1 MRRLLRRPAMKSKI
15 LVARFIDVDSMLRAV
30 REARREMLRI
40 YDVFTPFPVHGLDE
54 AMGIRYTRLPKITLI
69 AALTG
74 LAFALSLQ
82 FYANVLDWPLNVG
95 GKPDNTTL
103 AFIPISFELTVL
115 FGGLTTV
122 GAFLLRTKL
131 FPGKRA
137 WLPAAAITDD
147 TFALV
152 IRKPAVDEIHQRAL
166 TLLKDCGASDIA
178 ESEAE
183 L

>member
-1 MRRLLRRPAMKSKI
+1 MQAKI
-15 LVARFIDVDSMLRAV
+15 LVATFPHVEVLLNAV
-30 REARREMLRI
+30 RKARREMLRV

-54 AMGIRYTRLPKITLI
+54 AMGVRYTRLPKVTLI

-74 LAFALSLQ
+74 LATAVTLQ
-82 FYANVLDWPLNVG
+82 FYTNILDWPLNVG

-115 FGGLTTV
+115 FGGLSTV
-122 GAFLLRTKL
+122 AAFLLRTKL
-131 FPGKRA
+131 FPGKQP
-137 WLPAAAITDD
+137 WLPSPGITDD
-147 TFALV
+147 VFTLV
-152 IRKPAVDEIHQRAL
+152 LRKPAEDEMQRRAL
-166 TLLKDCGASDIA
+166 ALCQDCGATSVT